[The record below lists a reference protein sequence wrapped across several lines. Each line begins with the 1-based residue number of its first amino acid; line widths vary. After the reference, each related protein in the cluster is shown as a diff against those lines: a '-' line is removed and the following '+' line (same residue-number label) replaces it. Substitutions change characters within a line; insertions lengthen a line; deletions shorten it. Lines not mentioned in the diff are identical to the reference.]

1 MRSFP
6 DSCDFARSPSS
17 TTHPRIQRVLLVA
30 LLVPCASLL
39 TFCAPQAQAEE
50 LTLEQKASYS
60 IGVNLAR
67 TFAANG
73 ITLDLDMIRRGL
85 EEGTGNE
92 LLLDDAQMGQVM
104 NELQNQLR
112 MAQTKMIEEE
122 SQKNRELGDKYLAE
136 NGARP
141 EVQTTDSGLQ
151 YEVITTGDGA
161 KPTASDRVRVHYT
174 GTTIDGTVF
183 DSSVERGQPAVFA
196 VGGVISGWTEALQ
209 MMSVGSK
216 WKIAVP
222 PDLGYGKNIR
232 PGSKFGPDAVLL
244 FDVELL
250 GIEE

>member
-1 MRSFP
+1 ML
-6 DSCDFARSPSS
+6 SS
-17 TTHPRIQRVLLVA
+17 TASHKPTRKRVERILMLA
-30 LLVPCASLL
+30 LMLPCAALM
-39 TFCAPQAQAEE
+39 TFCTPRAEAEE
-50 LTLEQKASYS
+50 LTLAQKVSYS

-73 ITLDLDMIRRGL
+73 ITLDLDMIRKGL
-85 EEGTGNE
+85 EEGNGDE
-92 LLLDDAQMGQVM
+92 LLIDDAQMGQVM
-104 NELQNQLR
+104 NEIQNQLR
-112 MAQTKMIEEE
+112 TAQMKMVEEE
-122 SQKNRELGDKYLAE
+122 AQKNREAGDKYLAE

-151 YEVITTGDGA
+151 YEVVTAGDGA
-161 KPTASDRVRVHYT
+161 KPSASDRVRVHYT
-174 GTTIDGTVF
+174 GTTIEGTVF

-196 VGGVISGWTEALQ
+196 VGGVIAGWTEALQ

-244 FDVELL
+244 FEVELL